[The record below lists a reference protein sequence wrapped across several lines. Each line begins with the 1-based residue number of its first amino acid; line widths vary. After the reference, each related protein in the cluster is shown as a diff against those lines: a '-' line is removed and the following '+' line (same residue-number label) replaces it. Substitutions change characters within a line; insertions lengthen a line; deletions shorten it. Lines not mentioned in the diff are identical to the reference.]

1 MHASSLPLLQLPSTE
16 KKYNYSGTQTI
27 NSKKAKIQ
35 GTSVIKKIHRFIF
48 IKIIYSIVV
57 QAQELCELR
66 IALND
71 QKEKILIY

>member
-1 MHASSLPLLQLPSTE
+1 MQVVCLYCNCLVPK

-66 IALND
+66 ISLND